1 MAIATDFRSSLPR
14 ARVPAA
20 MPKITHEALVTI
32 LRSDPKLL
40 VDLVWP
46 ERQIDASSIHL
57 THTELVDVNLPERR
71 ADGVLLIGDEP
82 RAPEWALVAEAQDC
96 VDPKKRR
103 RWPGYVTGVFGRH
116 VCPVDLV
123 VLTVDREVA
132 AWAARPITA
141 GRLPGALTF
150 TPVVVGPDQ
159 IPRITDPEV
168 ARRSPELA
176 VLSAVAHGDEPGAEA
191 IALAA
196 LVAMGDLDN
205 DRGIL
210 YVDLVFHHLAPAARA
225 LLEQL
230 MATANYEFQSDFAR
244 KFFFEGRA
252 EGRAEGEARGEARM
266 LLHLIELRGIPASER
281 DRERILS
288 CMDCAQLERWA
299 ARVLTARTTDDL
311 FEG

>member
-1 MAIATDFRSSLPR
+1 
-14 ARVPAA
+14 

-40 VDLVWP
+40 VDIVWP

-57 THTELVDVNLPERR
+57 THTEFVDVNLPECR
-71 ADGVLLIGDEP
+71 ADGVLLVGDEP
-82 RAPEWALVAEAQDC
+82 KAPEWALVAEAQDC

-116 VCPVDLV
+116 ACPVDLV

-159 IPRITDPEV
+159 IPRITDADA

-196 LVAMGDLDN
+196 LVAAGDLDN

-252 EGRAEGEARGEARM
+252 EGEARGEARM
-266 LLHLIELRGIPASER
+266 LLHLIELRRIPASEQ
-281 DRERILS
+281 DRERILA

-299 ARVLTARTTDDL
+299 ARVLTARTMDEI